1 MTRMLPLLAAITL
14 AAAPLVPSPATG
26 LTLNVSGGLSAPTGT
41 FGEDA
46 KSGFTLGAGLFHDV
60 NDRIAFGVEG
70 SWHRAEHQAVGTT
83 VEIDPGVFFTLDEDR
98 FSILQFGP
106 ALRVTLAGAGSPVRP
121 YFLAG
126 VGIYN
131 IQEDYEYTVDDG
143 VTLERFTDEDD
154 EADGLF
160 EQIGTRFGAKLGV
173 GALFQAGERLGFG
186 VDASWHI
193 VTLDEDAFLT
203 PQAGERSLQF
213 FGIQGALVLDL
224 SPGY

>member
-1 MTRMLPLLAAITL
+1 MLPLFAALTL
-14 AAAPLVPSPATG
+14 AAATLVPSSASA
-26 LTLNVSGGLSAPTGT
+26 LSLNVTGGLSMPTGT

-60 NDRIAFGVEG
+60 NDMLAFGIEG
-70 SWHRAEHQAVGTT
+70 SWHRAEHEAVGTIIE
-83 VEIDPGVFFTLDEDR
+83 VDPGVFFTLDQDR
-98 FSILQFGP
+98 FSVLQFGP

-131 IQEDYEYTVDDG
+131 IQEDYAYTVDDG
-143 VTLERFTDEDD
+143 ATIERFTNEDD

-173 GALFQAGERLGFG
+173 GALFQAGGRVGFG

-193 VTLDEDAFLT
+193 VTLDEDDVLT
-203 PQAGERSLQF
+203 PLSGESSLQF
-213 FGIQGALVLDL
+213 FGIQGALVFDL